1 MDFQGEAMQDMK
13 KRTCRIGNVE
23 LGHPFLL
30 APLAGIT
37 DSAFRQL
44 CREQGAAMVYSEMV
58 SAKGLYYRDKNTDE
72 LLAFRQ
78 TEKPIAYQ
86 LFGSE
91 PEIMAWAAEA
101 LSSRENCILDI
112 NMGCPVPKVVK
123 NGEGAALM
131 RQPKLAAE
139 IVASMAAAEAA
150 AAERAGRLPKPVTVK
165 CRMGWDKDSCNAV
178 EFALRMQEAGA
189 SAVAVHGRTR
199 EQYYEGKADWEI
211 IARVKEAL
219 DIPVIGSG
227 DVFSGADAAR
237 MLRETGC
244 DFVMAA
250 RGALGNPWIFREFS
264 EAWRREADSPAG
276 EAGATAGERLEMIRR
291 HIDFVVKEK
300 GENRGIREMR
310 KHVGWYVKG
319 IHGAAEIRRRV
330 NAMTRAEDVLN
341 LLEEMIRSGGE

>member
-1 MDFQGEAMQDMK
+1 M
-13 KRTCRIGNVE
+13 
-23 LGHPFLL
+23 
-30 APLAGIT
+30 
-37 DSAFRQL
+37 
-44 CREQGAAMVYSEMV
+44 
-58 SAKGLYYRDKNTDE
+58 
-72 LLAFRQ
+72 
-78 TEKPIAYQ
+78 
-86 LFGSE
+86 
-91 PEIMAWAAEA
+91 
-101 LSSRENCILDI
+101 
-112 NMGCPVPKVVK
+112 
-123 NGEGAALM
+123 
-131 RQPKLAAE
+131 
-139 IVASMAAAEAA
+139 
-150 AAERAGRLPKPVTVK
+150 
-165 CRMGWDKDSCNAV
+165 
-178 EFALRMQEAGA
+178 
-189 SAVAVHGRTR
+189 HGRTR

-264 EAWRREADSPAG
+264 EAWRREAHSPAG

-341 LLEEMIRSGGE
+341 LLEEMIGSGGE

>member
-1 MDFQGEAMQDMK
+1 
-13 KRTCRIGNVE
+13 
-23 LGHPFLL
+23 
-30 APLAGIT
+30 
-37 DSAFRQL
+37 
-44 CREQGAAMVYSEMV
+44 MVYSEMV

-211 IARVKEAL
+211 IARVPL
-219 DIPVIGSG
+219 
-227 DVFSGADAAR
+227 
-237 MLRETGC
+237 
-244 DFVMAA
+244 
-250 RGALGNPWIFREFS
+250 
-264 EAWRREADSPAG
+264 
-276 EAGATAGERLEMIRR
+276 
-291 HIDFVVKEK
+291 
-300 GENRGIREMR
+300 
-310 KHVGWYVKG
+310 
-319 IHGAAEIRRRV
+319 
-330 NAMTRAEDVLN
+330 
-341 LLEEMIRSGGE
+341 